1 MENISG
7 TSVSWSMAKV
17 VLEGNKTS
25 KIKVL
30 RNEVCKI
37 SRGEKHLK
45 LSKIL
50 IDIGIL

>member
-17 VLEGNKTS
+17 ISEGNKTT

-30 RNEVCKI
+30 RNEICKI
-37 SRGEKHLK
+37 SQGKKHF
-45 LSKIL
+45 
-50 IDIGIL
+50 